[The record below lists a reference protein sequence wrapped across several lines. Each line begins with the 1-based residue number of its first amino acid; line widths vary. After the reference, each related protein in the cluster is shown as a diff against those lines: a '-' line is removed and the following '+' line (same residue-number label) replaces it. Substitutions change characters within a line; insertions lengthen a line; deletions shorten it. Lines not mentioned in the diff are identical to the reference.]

1 MSSFKCSC
9 GEHILRN
16 KTGITVCW
24 FCKAEYSLSSTEKIV
39 SINFERQKVL
49 PVIKSTANPF
59 PASADRRKLNR
70 KVEI

>member
-1 MSSFKCSC
+1 MSAFKCSC
-9 GEHILRN
+9 GENLIRS

-24 FCKAEYSLSSTEKIV
+24 FCKAEFSLSSTERIV
-39 SINFERQKVL
+39 SLNFERQKVL

-59 PASADRRKLNR
+59 PVLVDRRKLNR